1 MRRNWNPLI
10 AVCLIAALA
19 PWPAAARSRKGD
31 KLIAQARQAEL
42 TDSTKGLDQA
52 LKLAE
57 EAYATDRSDIRYQLE
72 VSRLRAFAAQY
83 HVYDGQLLRDKGQVK
98 EAIAEFERAK
108 ELDPASVVAPQ
119 ELERTKTLAN
129 ELRRNPSANAD
140 DLLMRPLPRK
150 NLQDERLYSSTAP
163 VAVLT
168 SKLIKPLPIIKVNNL
183 SASDVFQAVCREA
196 KIRVLFDPEYQSRS
210 LGLNQLLDFQGAS
223 LDQALDYVALVTK
236 SFWKPLS
243 GDTIFVTNDDPQRR
257 ASFEEQVT
265 KTFYLTNAPSAQEVT
280 DIGNTVQRVTDM
292 RKLLVHPAQG
302 VIVARGD
309 SDRVALAEKIVA
321 DLDKPRAEIII
332 DVVILSV
339 SKNWERQLGINIL
352 GLADSA
358 SNVLFNPRGLL
369 GPAQVGGRSGIPL
382 DAIQNIE
389 KGDYNVNLPGAALNA
404 LLKISGTKV
413 LDKAQLR
420 TIEGQK
426 SVLKIGQRIP
436 YATGSFSPGS
446 FGGGSSIVNTQFQY
460 FDVGLNID
468 VTAKVHEPDE
478 VSLHI
483 ESDTS
488 AVADRVDIGGIIQPV
503 ISQRKRIADVRV
515 KEGEVNFWD
524 IVTQRQDVKNSNGV
538 PGLSQIPIVGRVFNN
553 EKLLQTELQ
562 VLTLLVPH
570 IIRAPD
576 IRNVNLMGL
585 PSGSD
590 QVVRL
595 RYSTPEGRTLAAR
608 TTDQTLELT
617 PTPGQPMQNMQ
628 PGMGGMQPQPGM
640 GGMQP
645 QPGMGGMQPQPGMGG
660 MQPQPGMG
668 GMQPQPGMGGMQPQ
682 QQNPGTGGMPG
693 SSAGPGRATGPDPMG
708 GMQGTPQPGMP
719 MGPGPTQ
726 PGPNPTGAIRIVF
739 NPSTVQIPPNQFVS
753 VEVAI
758 EGGPDGVNGQVAL
771 QFDPRSLRFTSIVP
785 GPGVEIVSSPGA
797 GPEAGRIVLK
807 LNPGPGS
814 RRLVGL
820 TFQGVGGGHSAIAI
834 STVRLI
840 NSQGGDIPVQSG
852 ALTIE
857 VLPVRA
863 SWQPGAT
870 ELPGWGLK
878 I

>member
-1 MRRNWNPLI
+1 MRRKWNPLI
-10 AVCLIAALA
+10 AVCLVAALM
-19 PWPAAARSRKGD
+19 PWPVAAKTRKGD

-42 TDSTKGLDQA
+42 KDTSKGFDEA

-57 EAYATDRSDIRYQLE
+57 EALATDRSDIRYQLE

-83 HVYDGQLLRDKGQVK
+83 HVYDGQVARDKGQVK

-150 NLQDERLYSSTAP
+150 NMQDERMFSSAAP
-163 VAVLT
+163 VAALT
-168 SKLIKPLPIIKVNNL
+168 VKLTKPLPVIKVNNQ
-183 SASDVFQAVCREA
+183 SAAEVFQAVCREA
-196 KIRVLFDPEYQSRS
+196 KVRLLFDPEYQPRS
-210 LGLNQLLDFQGAS
+210 LGLNQTLDFQGAS
-223 LDQALDYVALVTK
+223 LDTALDYVALVTK

-257 ASFEEQVT
+257 SSFEEQVT
-265 KTFYLTNAPSAQEVT
+265 KTFYLTNAPGAQEVT
-280 DIGNTVQRVTDM
+280 DIANTVQRVTDM
-292 RKLLVHPAQG
+292 KKLLVHPAQG

-309 SDRVALAEKIVA
+309 ADRVSLAEKIVG
-321 DLDKPRAEIII
+321 DLDKPKAEIII

-358 SNVLFNPRGLL
+358 TNVLFSPRGLL
-369 GPAQVGGRSGIPL
+369 GAAQAGGRTGIPI
-382 DAIQNIE
+382 DAIQKIE
-389 KGDYNVNLPGAALNA
+389 KGDYNVNLPSAALNA

-446 FGGGSSIVNTQFQY
+446 FGGGASIVNTQFQY

-468 VTAKVHEPDE
+468 VTVKVHEPDE

-524 IVTQRQDVKNSNGV
+524 IVTQRQDVRNSNGV
-538 PGLSQIPIVGRVFNN
+538 PGLSQLPLIGRAFTN

-576 IRNVNLMGL
+576 IRNVNLIGL

-595 RYSTPEGRTLAAR
+595 RYSTAEGRTVAAQ
-608 TTDQTLELT
+608 TTDQVLQLT
-617 PTPGQPMQNMQ
+617 PAAGVNMMPQQ
-628 PGMGGMQPQPGM
+628 PGMGGMPGQPGM
-640 GGMQP
+640 GGM
-645 QPGMGGMQPQPGMGG
+645 PG
-660 MQPQPGMG
+660 
-668 GMQPQPGMGGMQPQ
+668 QPGMGGMQPQ
-682 QQNPGTGGMPG
+682 QQIPGMGGMPG
-693 SSAGPGRATGPDPMG
+693 SSVVPGMNPGGPNQMG

-726 PGPNPTGAIRIVF
+726 PGPSPGGTARINFAPSAAQVQMNQPFTIEVF
-739 NPSTVQIPPNQFVS
+739 L
-753 VEVAI
+753 
-758 EGGPDGVNGQVAL
+758 EGGPEGSTGQISLQYDPAL
-771 QFDPRSLRFTSIVP
+771 LRFTGIAP
-785 GPGVEIVSSPGA
+785 GPGVEIISSPA
-797 GPEAGRIVLK
+797 GGQEAGRLTLK
-807 LNPGPGS
+807 LNSGAGS
-814 RRLVGL
+814 RRIVAL
-820 TFQGVGGGHSAIAI
+820 TFQAVGANPSAINVSA
-834 STVRLI
+834 VRLAGP
-840 NSQGGDIPVQSG
+840 QGNEVPVVFGS
-852 ALTIE
+852 
-857 VLPVRA
+857 LPVVVLQPRA
-863 SWQPGAT
+863 SRHLSLT

>member
-1 MRRNWNPLI
+1 MRRKWNPLI
-10 AVCLIAALA
+10 AMCLVAALM
-19 PWPAAARSRKGD
+19 PWPAAAKTRKGD

-42 TDSTKGLDQA
+42 KDTAQGFDEA
-52 LKLAE
+52 LKLAQ
-57 EAYATDRSDIRYQLE
+57 EALTSDRSDIRYQLE

-83 HVYDGQLLRDKGQVK
+83 HVYDGQVARDKGQIK

-150 NLQDERLYSSTAP
+150 NMQDERQFSNAAP
-163 VAVLT
+163 VAALT
-168 SKLIKPLPIIKVNNL
+168 VKLTKPLPVIKVNNQ
-183 SASDVFQAVCREA
+183 SAAEVFQAVCREA
-196 KIRVLFDPEYQSRS
+196 KIRLLFDPEYQPRS
-210 LGLNQLLDFQGAS
+210 LGLNQTLDFQGAS
-223 LDQALDYVALVTK
+223 LDTALDYVALVTK

-257 ASFEEQVT
+257 SSFEEQVT
-265 KTFYLTNAPSAQEVT
+265 KTFYLTNAPGAQEVT
-280 DIGNTVQRVTDM
+280 DIANTVQRVTDM
-292 RKLLVHPAQG
+292 KKLLVHPAQG

-309 SDRVALAEKIVA
+309 ADRVALAEKIVA
-321 DLDKPRAEIII
+321 DLDKPKAEIII

-352 GLADSA
+352 GLAESA

-369 GPAQVGGRSGIPL
+369 GPVQAGGRTGIPL
-382 DAIQNIE
+382 DAIRSIE
-389 KGDYNVNLPGAALNA
+389 KGDYNVNLPSAALNA

-446 FGGGSSIVNTQFQY
+446 FGGGAAIVNTQFQY

-468 VTAKVHEPDE
+468 VTVKVHEPDE

-524 IVTQRQDVKNSNGV
+524 IVTQRQDVRNSNGV
-538 PGLSQIPIVGRVFNN
+538 PGLSQLPLIGRVFNN

-595 RYSTPEGRTLAAR
+595 RYSTPEGRTVAAQ
-608 TTDQTLELT
+608 TTDQVLQLT
-617 PTPGQPMQNMQ
+617 PAVGVNMMPGQ
-628 PGMGGMQPQPGM
+628 PGMGGMPG
-640 GGMQP
+640 
-645 QPGMGGMQPQPGMGG
+645 
-660 MQPQPGMG
+660 
-668 GMQPQPGMGGMQPQ
+668 QPGMGGMQPQ
-682 QQNPGTGGMPG
+682 QQNPGMGGMPG
-693 SSAGPGRATGPDPMG
+693 SSVGPGMNPAGPNQMG

-719 MGPGPTQ
+719 VGPGPTQ
-726 PGPNPTGAIRIVF
+726 PGPNPGGTARISF
-739 NPSTVQIPPNQFVS
+739 APSAAQVAMNQPFTT
-753 VEVAI
+753 EVLL
-758 EGGPDGVNGQVAL
+758 EGGPEGSSGQISL
-771 QFDPRSLRFTSIVP
+771 QYDPAVLRFTAVAP
-785 GPGVEIVSSPGA
+785 GPGVEIVSSPG
-797 GPEAGRIVLK
+797 GGQEAGRLTLK
-807 LNPGPGS
+807 LNPGAGS
-814 RRLVGL
+814 RRIVAL
-820 TFQGVGGGHSAIAI
+820 TFQAVGSSATAIAV
-834 STVRLI
+834 SAVRLAGP
-840 NSQGGDIPVQSG
+840 QG
-852 ALTIE
+852 TE
-857 VLPVRA
+857 VPIVFGSLPVVVLQPRA
-863 SWQPGAT
+863 SWHVGLT

>member
-1 MRRNWNPLI
+1 MRRKWNPFI

-42 TDSTKGLDQA
+42 TDTTKGLDQA

-57 EAYATDRSDIRYQLE
+57 EAYASDRSDIRYQLE
-72 VSRLRAFAAQY
+72 VARLRAFAAQY
-83 HVYDGQLLRDKGQVK
+83 HVYDGQVLRDKGQVK
-98 EAIAEFERAK
+98 ESIAEFERAK

-119 ELERTKTLAN
+119 ELERTRNLAN

-150 NLQDERLYSSTAP
+150 NMQDERLYASTAP
-163 VAVLT
+163 VPVLT
-168 SKLIKPLPIIKVNNL
+168 SKLTKPLPVIRVNNQ

-196 KIRVLFDPEYQSRS
+196 KIRLLFDPEFQSRS

-257 ASFEEQVT
+257 AAFEEQVT
-265 KTFYLTNAPSAQEVT
+265 KTFYLTNAPGAQEVT
-280 DIGNTVQRVTDM
+280 DIANTVQRVTDM

-309 SDRVALAEKIVA
+309 SDRVALAEKIVS

-358 SNVLFNPRGLL
+358 SNILFNPRGLL

-389 KGDYNVNLPGAALNA
+389 RGDYNVNLPGAALNA

-446 FGGGSSIVNTQFQY
+446 FGGGNSIVNTQFQY

-562 VLTLLVPH
+562 VLTLLIPH

-576 IRNVNLMGL
+576 IRNVNLMGM

-608 TTDQTLELT
+608 VTDQTLDLT
-617 PTPGQPMQNMQ
+617 PAAGGNQGQPMQMMQ
-628 PGMGGMQPQPGM
+628 S
-640 GGMQP
+640 
-645 QPGMGGMQPQPGMGG
+645 
-660 MQPQPGMG
+660 GMG

-693 SSAGPGRATGPDPMG
+693 SSAGPGRAPGPGPMG
-708 GMQGTPQPGMP
+708 GMPATPQPGTP

-726 PGPNPTGAIRIVF
+726 PGPNPTGGVRIVF
-739 NPSTVQIPPNQFVS
+739 NPSIMQVPMNQFVTTD
-753 VEVAI
+753 VVL
-758 EGGPDGVNGQVAL
+758 EGAPEGTQGQLAL
-771 QFDPRSLRFTSIVP
+771 QFDAKVLRFTSVVP
-785 GPGVEIVSSPGA
+785 GPGVEIVSGPGQD
-797 GPEAGRIVLK
+797 GGRIVLK
-807 LNPGPGS
+807 LNPGSGS
-814 RRLVGL
+814 RRVVAL
-820 TFQGVGGGHSAIAI
+820 TFQATASGQSALAV
-834 STVRLI
+834 STVRLT
-840 NSQGGDIPVQSG
+840 NAQGTEIPVQSG

-857 VLPVRA
+857 VLPPRA
-863 SWQPGAT
+863 SWQPGTT